1 MFRQAAAGLAALA
14 LTSTAAAECRNDGD
28 KYAGIE
34 VIDATTG
41 SRLEHFAGGESRITL
56 KEEGP
61 ATVELIYL
69 RRATLI
75 KVSTGE
81 VSRQRATEIGRL
93 FLAGHLVAE
102 AVRMAI
108 GTEPCSA
115 VGVRDVDGEV
125 KDGMQISVEGVRFLR
140 LKGIAK
146 ADGRGQADFSVRID
160 TAPEPPKARPM
171 TYTGTITFDDQRA
184 ALSGETD
191 VGGFSVEHGLRPAF
205 IAAPGTTLTALRQQ
219 LERTK

>member
-34 VIDATTG
+34 VIDAATG

-61 ATVELIYL
+61 ATVELVYL

-75 KVSTGE
+75 KASGE

-93 FLAGHLVAE
+93 FLAGHLVGE

-108 GTEPCSA
+108 GAEPCSA
-115 VGVRDVDGEV
+115 VGVRDVDSEV
-125 KDGMQISVEGVRFLR
+125 MDGMQISVEGVRFLR
-140 LKGIAK
+140 LKGTAK

-160 TAPEPPKARPM
+160 TAPEPPKARPL

-191 VGGFSVEHGLRPAF
+191 VGGFSIEYGLRPAF
-205 IAAPGTTLTALRQQ
+205 IAAPGTTLTALRLQ
-219 LERTK
+219 LERAK